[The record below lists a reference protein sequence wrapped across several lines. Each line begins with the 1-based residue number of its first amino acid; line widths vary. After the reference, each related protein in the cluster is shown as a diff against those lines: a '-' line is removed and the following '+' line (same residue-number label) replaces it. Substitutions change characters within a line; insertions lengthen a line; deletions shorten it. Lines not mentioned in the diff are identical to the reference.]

1 MRRTTLSP
9 PRTTPKRAAGLPA
22 ADPSPSRPPSRDS
35 LEPASPATER
45 RRPLFHPK
53 RGWFRRLERY
63 VSNYLSASVFP
74 NIPGIHR
81 PYDRQLRRGLT
92 LSEAEIALQ
101 GLPQAFDGARLLLI
115 SDVHAGPFVSPER
128 LQETFRRLSA
138 AEPDV
143 IVLAGDLVTSRL
155 VEFDSNRRAFE
166 SLRAPLGVYAV
177 LGNHDHYTEDPAA
190 LAARVESCGI
200 PVLTNRAISLER
212 AGETLSLAGVDDLLV
227 GEVDLDA
234 ALRGTAQPT
243 IVISHNPDL
252 FFEAARRGVA
262 LVLSGHTHGG
272 QIRLPGLPVLV
283 RQSRFR
289 LDGGRYRTQET
300 ELVVSRGLGAV
311 GLPWRMHCPPEAV
324 SITLRR
330 SRRRDD

>member
-9 PRTTPKRAAGLPA
+9 PRT
-22 ADPSPSRPPSRDS
+22 SPSGVAGPTSVGPVRTRPPSRDS
-35 LEPASPATER
+35 LEPAAPATER

-74 NIPGIHR
+74 NVPGIHR
-81 PYDRQLRRGLT
+81 PYDFQLRRGLT
-92 LSEAEIALQ
+92 LSEAEIALP
-101 GLPQAFDGARLLLI
+101 GLPRAFCGTRLLLI

-128 LQETFRRLSA
+128 LRETFRRLLA

-155 VEFDSNRRAFE
+155 EEFDSNRRAFE
-166 SLRAPLGVYAV
+166 MLRAPLGVYSV

-200 PVLTNRAISLER
+200 PVLTNRSVRLER
-212 AGETLSLAGVDDLLV
+212 SGETLSVAGVDDLLV

-234 ALRGTAQPT
+234 ALRETADPT

-262 LVLSGHTHGG
+262 LMLAGHTHGG
-272 QIRLPGLPVLV
+272 QIRVPGLPVIV

-289 LDGGRYRTQET
+289 LDAGRFRTEKT

-311 GLPWRMHCPPEAV
+311 GIPWRMHCPPEAV

-330 SRRRDD
+330 AVD